1 MHEKLH
7 FKRNWWDFW
16 KLKISGTLF
25 KCYVLEY
32 QKFVLKWYERD
43 RFLPYYDQLK
53 YKEFSDNL
61 VILLLDVQV
70 VNFDFMHHQRRG
82 DSLQG
87 SVQNHKAVSKR
98 NFKRYLKQTKTK
110 AVIAALKNYWVI

>member
-1 MHEKLH
+1 MKNYILKEIGEI
-7 FKRNWWDFW
+7 FENW
-16 KLKISGTLF
+16 K
-25 KCYVLEY
+25 Y
-32 QKFVLKWYERD
+32 QERFLNVTYWNIKNFVLKWYERD